1 MIVLYTAL
9 FGGSDR
15 LKPAPAGVVDR
26 CVCFTDDPTLKPQ
39 GWELVPY
46 TVVSDPRREAWILR
60 CQADRLFPDADVVI
74 WLDAS
79 LEILDLP
86 RLIHDAAPFDLA
98 GLAHPER
105 SSSYDEAA
113 ELIAIGQGDPESLRA
128 QVAAYRAEGFP
139 GAGLTTSGILVRR
152 NTQAVVAL
160 NTIWA
165 EELVKYAGD
174 NTQVSLDYAAW
185 RVGLPVAHLAGTYID
200 TPYVVYDHEEHHR
213 RRRPYR

>member
-9 FGGSDR
+9 LGGSDR

-26 CVCFTDDPTLKPQ
+26 CVCYTDDLTIDPQ
-39 GWELVPY
+39 GWELVGY
-46 TVVSDPRREAWILR
+46 QALIDARREAWRVR
-60 CQADRLFPDADVVI
+60 CHPEDLFHADTVI

-86 RLIHDAAPFDLA
+86 RLVADAAPFDLA
-98 GLAHPER
+98 GLRHPER
-105 SSSYDEAA
+105 SSPYDEAT
-113 ELIAIGQGDPESLRA
+113 ELLAIGQGDAESLKA

-139 GAGLTTSGILVRR
+139 GSMLTTSGILIRR
-152 NTQAVVAL
+152 MTPAVLQFNAFWSEQ
-160 NTIWA
+160 I
-165 EELVKYAGD
+165 ERYRGD

-185 RVGLPVAHLAGTYID
+185 RAGVPMAHLAGTYID
-200 TPYVVYDHEEHHR
+200 TPYIKYDHEEHHR